1 MSAFTPVRPA
11 ADVEG
16 EPDEEI
22 EEIEV
27 DVVDVELEDDEDQTL
42 TSVEGIVIRSAPHRP
57 ESWPQNKRLR
67 PPSPAATELGEDSDG
82 DEDETAYPKVVL
94 KFEGKLEGA
103 STRARTKNPTKV
115 RRRGHRSVEKAT
127 MDLNARE
134 APLDDAASSSNA
146 SPRATVPGPSG
157 AAKRVGSQLG
167 GPEDQAY
174 WKAHVSFVNC
184 PAGAWLHNAA
194 KPGFTHSSV
203 AMMNICKEAY
213 HVMKATPTDCPFQM
227 GETDI
232 DHLKY
237 LRTAVVGYKRRL
249 EKGMGSSSTNRVG
262 GLSGASA
269 DDGVAGEE
277 EGEEEEERIQIV
289 DAVEVTPGSGLSSS
303 SAAMDAMQK
312 MLKDQQDQIVQL
324 KQAFQLQ
331 QVVTSASVPSGR
343 KEPQNSAHDPVLMA
357 APVPESAQE
366 AAKSAQAVRAFL
378 ESLPVEIQTRAHQA
392 AIAFGKHPNAASI
405 DEWVRFMTLGPLGK
419 HKAYTVKIAI
429 ILALNP
435 DKSCTW
441 AYMQVGTR
449 ASHTSTIISMAYNL
463 RMHSFTRES
472 LEKRRDSLP
481 DYEDDTSV
489 QAHAGWQRNVH
500 GVHAPASAPAAAPA
514 SAPAQTA
521 GAAVSL
527 PQFTPAAVQVMA
539 AAAAAASTGP
549 LPTGWVEATDAAS
562 GKPYYFKPAVPKS
575 SQWVRPTTPAHPP
588 ALNAAV
594 QPRAWTVDASG
605 TVAPATSPSL
615 PLGAVRVVAHAA
627 PDVDVAPITPAEF
640 AVLKRKHP
648 DLDLAFREIALRE
661 DLSDAQK
668 KTKIMV
674 LVSQKEKTEA
684 ATAAATAAAD
694 AATAAMPAAAAPAA
708 ALAAA
713 SVDLTGPVELFTS
726 QAQLEANVL
735 SFCINL
741 SANNDL
747 SANELNNEHLLRC
760 LLLLGAI
767 QEDRSLSHMMRRRIS
782 EKSHSMWFSLSN
794 STNHSLHICK
804 CIVLYAA
811 GIVGEERLLAAANTI
826 KKRGSRGMIGR
837 ARLQV
842 GALKQFKAEKHRAV
856 SAGMAANDF
865 PLLATWCESLW
876 NQCTEEQ
883 RNKLTCCVEN
893 GWVTYL
899 LAQVG
904 RMIRA

>member
-27 DVVDVELEDDEDQTL
+27 DVIDVELEDDEDQTL

-57 ESWPQNKRLR
+57 ESWPQNKRPR
-67 PPSPAATELGEDSDG
+67 PPAPAATELGEDSDG
-82 DEDETAYPKVVL
+82 DEDETAYPKVIL
-94 KFEGKLEGA
+94 KFDGKLEGA
-103 STRARTKNPTKV
+103 STRARTKNLTKV

-127 MDLNARE
+127 MDLNASE
-134 APLDDAASSSNA
+134 APMDDEASSSNA
-146 SPRATVPGPSG
+146 SPHATVPGSSG

-174 WKAHVSFVNC
+174 WKAHASFVNC
-184 PAGAWLHNAA
+184 PAGAWLHNAT

-249 EKGMGSSSTNRVG
+249 EKGMGFSSTNRVR
-262 GLSGASA
+262 GLSEASA
-269 DDGVAGEE
+269 GDGVAD
-277 EGEEEEERIQIV
+277 EEEEERVQIV
-289 DAVEVTPGSGLSSS
+289 DAVEVTPGSGPSSS
-303 SAAMDAMQK
+303 SAAMQAMQK

-343 KEPQNSAHDPVLMA
+343 KEPQNAAHDPVLMA
-357 APVPESAQE
+357 APIPESAQE
-366 AAKSAQAVRAFL
+366 AAKSAQAVRGYL
-378 ESLPVEIQTRAHQA
+378 ENLPVEAQTRAHQA
-392 AIAFGKHPNAASI
+392 AIALGKHPNAASI
-405 DEWVRFMTLGPLGK
+405 DEWVRSMTLGPLGK

-435 DKSCTW
+435 NKSATW
-441 AYMQVGTR
+441 AYTQVGTR

-463 RMHSFTRES
+463 RMHGFTRES

-489 QAHAGWQRNVH
+489 QAHAGWQRNAH
-500 GVHAPASAPAAAPA
+500 GMHAPAPAPAAAPA
-514 SAPAQTA
+514 QTA
-521 GAAVSL
+521 DASVSS

-539 AAAAAASTGP
+539 AAAASSSSTGP

-575 SQWVRPTTPAHPP
+575 SQWVRPTAPADPLV
-588 ALNAAV
+588 LNAEV
-594 QPRAWTVDASG
+594 QPRGWTVDASG
-605 TVAPATSPSL
+605 NVAPATSPSL
-615 PLGAVRVVAHAA
+615 PLGAVRPVAHAA
-627 PDVDVAPITPAEF
+627 PDFGTPITPREF
-640 AVLKRKHP
+640 GILKQKHP
-648 DLDLAFREIALRE
+648 DLDPAFRAIASRA
-661 DLSDAQK
+661 DLSDSQK

-684 ATAAATAAAD
+684 TIAAATAAAD
-694 AATAAMPAAAAPAA
+694 AAAAAMPAAAAPAA
-708 ALAAA
+708 VLAAA
-713 SVDLTGPVELFTS
+713 SVELTEPVELFTS
-726 QAQLEANVL
+726 QAQLEANGL
-735 SFCINL
+735 SFCTNL
-741 SANNDL
+741 GVNNDL
-747 SANELNNEHLLRC
+747 STGELKNEHLLRC
-760 LLLLGAI
+760 MLLLGAI

-782 EKSHSMWFSLSN
+782 EKSHSMWFHLSD
-794 STNHSLHICK
+794 STNHPLDICK
-804 CIVLYAA
+804 CIVVAAA
-811 GIVGEERLLAAANTI
+811 GIVGEERLLKAANTI

-842 GALKQFKAEKHRAV
+842 GALKQFKTEKSRAV

-865 PLLATWCESLW
+865 PLLATWCELLW

-883 RNKLTCCVEN
+883 QNKLTRCAEN
-893 GWVTYL
+893 GWATYL